1 MDKEKDKENT
11 NREDRPVNQE
21 TLDAIAEG
29 LRMMNDPDAPVYHD
43 MDSLIKS
50 LES

>member
-1 MDKEKDKENT
+1 MNKEKEHA
-11 NREDRPVNQE
+11 RSEEDLPVNQE
-21 TLDAIAEG
+21 TLNAIAEG
-29 LRMMNDPDAPVYHD
+29 HRIANDPDAPAYHD